1 MSITINQNL
10 CDLKSCKQECTHSC
24 PQNKKDSLTLYI
36 DNDKLY
42 LNESS
47 CTDCLLC
54 VDECPF
60 RAIEII
66 EKNENNSN
74 YISNDKKI
82 NIIGIKD
89 FFYPFKMNQK
99 TYQPFNER
107 NVMFSRFQWD
117 KALKSYNKSPFSGGQ
132 AKIQL
137 NQEGYSEF
145 EFAASQA
152 AWSIEDIVTEKE
164 IKDYKSSSIVGD
176 LNQKFELKK
185 PTQTNPEE
193 LTKWVKKLAKFYG
206 ADLVGITKFDRNWFY
221 THDRQGEKYNF
232 PDGLKSVVVFAVEM
246 DERAINTTP
255 RMSAMVAT
263 GLGYSKTAFVR
274 TILASFIK
282 KLGYNTVPAGNQV
295 GLSVPLAVMAGLGGY
310 GRHGLLITKPFGSR
324 IRLAKILTDMPL
336 IYDKPNEK
344 FISSVNKFCKT
355 CKTCAEKCPSAS
367 ISLDDNPKEIIYS
380 KSNNPGIT
388 KFYVNADTCYDF
400 WIKNGGEC
408 SRCISDCEYSH
419 NPKFRHKF
427 ANYII
432 QYFPVFNPVWPKV
445 GKIFR
450 YGGNKSSRKF
460 WKKIRF

>member
-10 CDLKSCKQECTHSC
+10 CDLKNCNQECIFSC
-24 PQNKKDSLTLYI
+24 PQNKKEISTLYL
-36 DNDKLY
+36 DNGKLI

-60 RAIEII
+60 SAIEII
-66 EKNENNSN
+66 VKNGNGSSYISNNKNEDITGIENNS
-74 YISNDKKI
+74 
-82 NIIGIKD
+82 
-89 FFYPFKMNQK
+89 YPFEINQK
-99 TYQPFNER
+99 IYKPFDEK

-117 KALKSYNKSPFSGGQ
+117 KELKSYKKSPFSGGP

-137 NQEGYSEF
+137 NQEGYSEI

-164 IKDYKSSSIVGD
+164 LKDYRSSNVVGD
-176 LNQKFELKK
+176 QKPKFELKK

-193 LTKWVKKLAKFYG
+193 LTKWIKKLAKFYG
-206 ADLVGITKFDRNWFY
+206 ADLIGITRFDRNWFY
-221 THDRQGEKYNF
+221 SHDRQGEKYNF
-232 PDGLKSVVVFAVEM
+232 PEGLKSVIVFAVEM
-246 DERAINTTP
+246 DEEAINTTP

-263 GLGYSKTAFVR
+263 GLGYSKTALVR
-274 TILASFIK
+274 TILASFIN

-295 GLSVPLAVMAGLGGY
+295 GLSVPLAVMSGLGGY

-324 IRLAKILTDMPL
+324 VRLAKILTDMPL
-336 IYDKPNEK
+336 IYDKPDEK
-344 FISSVNKFCKT
+344 FISSVKKFCKT

-367 ISLDDNPKEIIYS
+367 ITLEDNPKEIIYS
-380 KSNNPGIT
+380 KSNNPGVT

-408 SRCISDCEYSH
+408 SRCVSDCEYSH
-419 NPKFRHKF
+419 NPKIRHKF
-427 ANYII
+427 ANFVI
-432 QYFPVFNPVWPKV
+432 QYFPVFNPVWPKI

-450 YGGNKSSRKF
+450 YGGNKSSKKF
-460 WKKIRF
+460 WKKIKV